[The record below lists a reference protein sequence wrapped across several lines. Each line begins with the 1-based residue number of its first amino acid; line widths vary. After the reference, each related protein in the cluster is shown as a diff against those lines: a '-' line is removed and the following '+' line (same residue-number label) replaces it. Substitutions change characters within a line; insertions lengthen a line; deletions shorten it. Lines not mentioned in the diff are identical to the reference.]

1 MTRDLLSD
9 DPAALACEQAAMR
22 AALETSQAEVETL
35 RARLACLSQDRDR
48 EVAVRTAELLQARD
62 AAVAADRAKST
73 FVANMSHEIRT
84 PLTSIIGFA
93 ELMLDR
99 RHDSVS
105 RDEALRTIIRSG
117 RHLLELI
124 SDVLDLSK
132 IEAGCLEIEITD
144 FELPELLRDID
155 TLIGPRVREKGLL
168 FDVDV
173 AGTLPSHWRGD
184 YVRTKQIVMNFCSN
198 AHKFTDAGSVT
209 LSVRHDAGSGML
221 ELAVRDTGPGM
232 TEEQLA
238 RLFQPFVQ
246 ADVSTT
252 RRYGGTGLGLHICRQ
267 LAERLGGRISVQT
280 DLGHGS
286 RFALL
291 VPAAEGWH
299 PPAWLPPGTAWVEPQ
314 AAPVRRSDEP
324 PALSGHILLAEDGVQ
339 NQRLIAAMVQATGAT
354 VTIVDNGAKAV
365 EQALTE
371 EYDLILMDIQMPVMD
386 GTEATTML
394 RDAGYAGPIIALTA
408 NVMRKDIAQYRQ
420 AGCTDCLAKPID
432 RAHLY
437 EVLESHLP
445 EGGARAHGRVA
456 FEAQAANL
464 LQTLGREF
472 LAGLP
477 ETVDALERDLAAG
490 RWDSLRRRVHQL
502 KGLAG
507 AVGFPELTRLSQPV
521 DPLIEDGRLVEA
533 STQCALLI
541 DAARQTIART
551 EATA

>member
-9 DPAALACEQAAMR
+9 DPAALACERAAMR
-22 AALETSQAEVETL
+22 AALGTSQAEVETL
-35 RARLACLSQDRDR
+35 RAQLACLSQDRDR

-132 IEAGCLEIEITD
+132 IEAGCLEIEVTD

-155 TLIGPRVREKGLL
+155 TLIGPRVREKGLQ
-168 FDVDV
+168 FEVDVD
-173 AGTLPSHWRGD
+173 GTLPSHWRGD

-198 AHKFTDAGSVT
+198 AHKFTDAGSVV

-280 DLGHGS
+280 DLGRGS

-299 PPAWLPPGTAWVEPQ
+299 PPAWLAPGTAWAEPQ

-324 PALSGHILLAEDGVQ
+324 PALRGQILLAEDGVQ

-354 VTIVDNGAKAV
+354 LTIVDNGAQAV
-365 EQALTE
+365 EQALAE
-371 EYDLILMDIQMPVMD
+371 DYDLILMDIQMPVMD

-445 EGGARAHGRVA
+445 NGDTRAHGRSA
-456 FEAQAANL
+456 FEAQAATL

-477 ETVDALERDLAAG
+477 ETVDELERDLAAG

-521 DPLIEDGRLVEA
+521 DPLIEVGRLVEA

>member
-1 MTRDLLSD
+1 
-9 DPAALACEQAAMR
+9 
-22 AALETSQAEVETL
+22 
-35 RARLACLSQDRDR
+35 
-48 EVAVRTAELLQARD
+48 
-62 AAVAADRAKST
+62 
-73 FVANMSHEIRT
+73 
-84 PLTSIIGFA
+84 
-93 ELMLDR
+93 
-99 RHDSVS
+99 
-105 RDEALRTIIRSG
+105 
-117 RHLLELI
+117 
-124 SDVLDLSK
+124 
-132 IEAGCLEIEITD
+132 
-144 FELPELLRDID
+144 
-155 TLIGPRVREKGLL
+155 LIGPRVREKGLL
-168 FDVDV
+168 FEVNL
-173 AGTLPSHWRGD
+173 AGTLPTHWRGD

-198 AHKFTDAGSVT
+198 AHKFTDAGSVM

-232 TEEQLA
+232 TEEQIS

-267 LAERLGGRISVQT
+267 LAERLGGRIDVQT
-280 DLGHGS
+280 EPGRGS

-291 VPAAEGWH
+291 LPAAAGWL
-299 PPAWLPPGTAWVEPQ
+299 PSAWLPPGTAWAEPQ
-314 AAPVRRSDEP
+314 AAPARRTDEP
-324 PALSGHILLAEDGVQ
+324 PALCGHVLLAEDSAQ

-354 VTIVDNGAKAV
+354 ITIVENGAKAV
-365 EQALTE
+365 EQALAE
-371 EYDLILMDIQMPVMD
+371 DYDLILMDIQMPVMD

-394 RDAGYAGPIIALTA
+394 RDAGYAGPVIALTA

-432 RAHLY
+432 RARLY

-445 EGGARAHGRVA
+445 NGGRQAHGRAA
-456 FEAQAANL
+456 FEAQAATL

-477 ETVDALERDLAAG
+477 ETVDELERDLAAG
-490 RWDSLRRRVHQL
+490 NWDSLRRRVHQL

-521 DPLIEDGRLVEA
+521 DPLIEDRRLAEA